1 MDTKRLL
8 IAAALSMA
16 VMLAWSY
23 FFPPPEPP
31 LRQAQTS
38 EPAALEEVA
47 AAVPGEPPETVP
59 AKVEE
64 LAPIVADEPADE
76 VDQESMSAD
85 REERAV
91 VETAEFRAEL
101 TNLGAQLLSY
111 QLLNHKSAD
120 GGPVDLVRRRG
131 ESPYPFGL
139 ATPQGGPSPL
149 NEVLY
154 QVEQMRSATGD
165 QQITYR
171 YRGPEGTVEKRFVF
185 RGDGMIEV
193 KVVLSDPN
201 AWTVAIGPGVRNPS
215 EEEQENR
222 FARRSAVYKTV
233 EDVEREDPNRTW
245 SPQQI
250 SAIGLSWAGLEDSYF
265 LMAVVPEEGV
275 GGVILQPVLVVPSVD
290 GTDVRFKPIRGK
302 DELSDAEKD
311 LARELFVLIQPSA
324 ETMKVLAY
332 LGPKEYAHLASLPYG
347 LEETVNLGFFKP
359 LSLPLM
365 WGLAWI
371 YDNVVSNYGWAI
383 ILMTILIRIL
393 LFPLTHKSTVSMQK
407 MQKLNP
413 KIQGIRQKYK
423 GKLKDKQGRPNAEMQ
438 RKMNEETMALYKT
451 EGVSPAGGCLPMFLQ
466 IPVLFAFYTLLTASI
481 ELRGA
486 PWILW
491 IQDLSAKDPYYVLPI
506 IMGASQFVQQKMTPA
521 AGDPMQRR
529 MFAMMPIFFTVL
541 FLGFPSGL
549 VIYWLTNNLLGI
561 AQSYAYKRHRE
572 KKEEE
577 AKEASGGK
585 RSERGKKKEASK

>member
-1 MDTKRLL
+1 
-8 IAAALSMA
+8 MA

-23 FFPPPEPP
+23 IFPPPEPP
-31 LRQAQTS
+31 QNRAPTQ
-38 EPAALEEVA
+38 EPAALGEVA
-47 AAVPGEPPETVP
+47 TTVPEEPPETVLEEEEAGEAP
-59 AKVEE
+59 AM
-64 LAPIVADEPADE
+64 ADE
-76 VDQESMSAD
+76 ESFAEAVAAE
-85 REERAV
+85 REEVVV
-91 VETAEFRAEL
+91 VESAEFRAEM
-101 TNLGAQLLSY
+101 TNRGGQLLSY

-131 ESPYPFGL
+131 AAPYPFGL
-139 ATPQGGPSPL
+139 ATPQGTPSPL

-154 QVEQMRSATGD
+154 QVEQSSSTAGD
-165 QQITYR
+165 KEITYR
-171 YRGPEGTVEKRFVF
+171 YRGPEGNVEKRFAF
-185 RGDGMIEV
+185 RSDGMIEV
-193 KVVLSDPN
+193 DVALSDPN
-201 AWTVAIGPGVRNPS
+201 SWALVIGPGVRNPS

-222 FARRSAVYKTV
+222 FARRSAVFKTA

-245 SPQQI
+245 SPMAI
-250 SAIGLSWAGLEDSYF
+250 SSIGLGWAGLEDSYF
-265 LMAVVPEEGV
+265 LTAVVPQEGV
-275 GGVILQPVLVVPSVD
+275 GGVVIQPVLVVPSVE
-290 GTDVRFKPIRGK
+290 GTEVRFKSIRNK
-302 DELSDAEKD
+302 EELSDAEKD
-311 LARELFVLIQPSA
+311 LPRELLLLIQPSA
-324 ETMKVLAY
+324 EGSRVLAY
-332 LGPKEYAHLASLPYG
+332 LGPKEYSRLASLGYG

-383 ILMTILIRIL
+383 ILMTIMIRIV

-413 KIQGIRQKYK
+413 KIQAIRQKYK

-466 IPVLFAFYTLLTASI
+466 IPVLFAFYSLLTASI

-506 IMGASQFVQQKMTPA
+506 IMGASQFLQQKMTPA

-549 VIYWLTNNLLGI
+549 VLYWLTNNVLGI

-572 KKEEE
+572 KKEAE
-577 AKEASGGK
+577 ANEKTAGGK
-585 RSERGKKKEASK
+585 RSEGSKKKEAGK

>member
-1 MDTKRLL
+1 
-8 IAAALSMA
+8 MA

-31 LRQAQTS
+31 QRLAPTQ
-38 EPAALEEVA
+38 EPAAIGEVA
-47 AAVPGEPPETVP
+47 TTVPEEPPETVLPEEEVGEAP
-59 AKVEE
+59 AMAEE
-64 LAPIVADEPADE
+64 ESFAESLAAE
-76 VDQESMSAD
+76 
-85 REERAV
+85 REEVVV
-91 VETAEFRAEL
+91 VESAEFRAEM
-101 TNLGAQLLSY
+101 TNRGGQLLSY
-111 QLLNHKSAD
+111 QLLKHKSAD

-131 ESPYPFGL
+131 AAPYPFGL
-139 ATPQGGPSPL
+139 ATPQGAPSPL
-149 NEVLY
+149 NEVLF
-154 QVEQMRSATGD
+154 QVEQSSSPAGD
-165 QQITYR
+165 KEITYR
-171 YRGPEGTVEKRFVF
+171 YRGPEGSVEKRFAF
-185 RGDGMIEV
+185 RSDGMIEV
-193 KVVLSDPN
+193 DVALSDPN
-201 AWTVAIGPGVRNPS
+201 SWALVIGPGVRNPS

-222 FARRSAVYKTV
+222 FARRSALFKTA

-245 SPQQI
+245 SPMPI
-250 SAIGLSWAGLEDSYF
+250 SSIGLSWAGLEDSYF
-265 LMAVVPEEGV
+265 LTAVVPQEGV
-275 GGVILQPVLVVPSVD
+275 GGVIIQPVLVVPSVE
-290 GTDVRFKPIRGK
+290 GAEVRFKPIRNK
-302 DELSDAEKD
+302 EELSDAERD
-311 LARELFVLIQPSA
+311 LPRELLLLIQPSA
-324 ETMKVLAY
+324 EGSRVLAY
-332 LGPKEYAHLASLPYG
+332 LGPKEYSRLASLGYG

-371 YDNVVSNYGWAI
+371 YDNVVSGWAI
-383 ILMTILIRIL
+383 ILMTIMIRIV

-413 KIQGIRQKYK
+413 KIQAIRQKYK

-466 IPVLFAFYTLLTASI
+466 IPVLFAFYSLLTASI

-486 PWILW
+486 PWIMW

-506 IMGASQFVQQKMTPA
+506 IMGASQFLQQKMTPA

-549 VIYWLTNNLLGI
+549 VLYWLTNNVLGI

-572 KKEEE
+572 KKEAAANET
-577 AKEASGGK
+577 AGGK
-585 RSERGKKKEASK
+585 RSEGSKKKEAGK

>member
-31 LRQAQTS
+31 QRQTPTQ
-38 EPAALEEVA
+38 EPAALEEIA
-47 AAVPGEPPETVP
+47 TPVPEEPPEVV
-59 AKVEE
+59 VEE
-64 LAPIVADEPADE
+64 VGEPASISTE
-76 VDQESMSAD
+76 EPVAESVSAE
-85 REERAV
+85 REQLVV
-91 VETAEFRAEL
+91 VETAEFRAEM
-101 TNLGAQLLSY
+101 TNRGAQLVSY
-111 QLLNHKSAD
+111 QLLKHKSAD
-120 GGPVDLVRRRG
+120 GGPVDLVRRRAAA
-131 ESPYPFGL
+131 PYPFGL
-139 ATPQGGPSPL
+139 ATPQGAPSPL

-154 QVEQMRSATGD
+154 RVEQSSTAAGGK
-165 QQITYR
+165 QIFYR
-171 YRGPEGTVEKRFVF
+171 YRGPEGNVEKRFVF

-193 KVVLSDPN
+193 DLALSNPN

-222 FARRSAVYKTV
+222 FARRSAVFKTA

-245 SPQQI
+245 SPLPI
-250 SAIGLSWAGLEDSYF
+250 SPIGLSWAGLEDSYF
-265 LMAVVPEEGV
+265 LTAVVPQEGV
-275 GGVILQPVLVVPSVD
+275 GGVIVQPVLVVPGVES
-290 GTDVRFKPIRGK
+290 TDVWFKPIRGK
-302 DELSDAEKD
+302 EELSDAEKD
-311 LARELFVLIQPSA
+311 LPRELFLLIQPSA
-324 ETMKVLAY
+324 EGSKVLAY
-332 LGPKEYAHLASLPYG
+332 LGPKEYDHLSSLPYG

-413 KIQGIRQKYK
+413 KIQAIRQKYK

-466 IPVLFAFYTLLTASI
+466 IPVLFAFYSLLTASI

-491 IQDLSAKDPYYVLPI
+491 IQDLSAKDPLYVLPI
-506 IMGASQFVQQKMTPA
+506 IMGASQFLQQKMTPA

-549 VIYWLTNNLLGI
+549 VLYWLTNNVLGI

-572 KKEEE
+572 KKEAE
-577 AKEASGGK
+577 SGATSSGK
-585 RSERGKKKEASK
+585 RLNNGKKKEAGK

>member
-1 MDTKRLL
+1 LDTKRLL

-31 LRQAQTS
+31 QQQTPTN
-38 EPAALEEVA
+38 EPAALEEIA
-47 AAVPGEPPETVP
+47 TPVPEEPPEVV
-59 AKVEE
+59 VEE
-64 LAPIVADEPADE
+64 VGEPAPITTEEPVA
-76 VDQESMSAD
+76 ESISAE
-85 REERAV
+85 REELV
-91 VETAEFRAEL
+91 TVETAEFRAEI
-101 TNLGAQLLSY
+101 TNRGAQLVSY

-120 GGPVDLVRRRG
+120 GGPVDLVRRRAAA
-131 ESPYPFGL
+131 PYPFGL

-154 QVEQMRSATGD
+154 RVEQSSTAAGD
-165 QQITYR
+165 KQIIYL
-171 YRGPEGTVEKRFVF
+171 YRGPEGDVEKRFVF
-185 RGDGMIEV
+185 RSDGMLEV
-193 KVVLSDPN
+193 DVTLSNPN
-201 AWTVAIGPGVRNPS
+201 AWTVALGPGVRNPS

-222 FARRSAVYKTV
+222 FARRSAVFKTA

-245 SPQQI
+245 SPLPI
-250 SAIGLSWAGLEDSYF
+250 SSVGLSWAGLEDSYF
-265 LMAVVPEEGV
+265 LTAVVPQEGV
-275 GGVILQPVLVVPSVD
+275 GGVIVQPVLVVPGVES
-290 GTDVRFKPIRGK
+290 TDVRFKPIRGK
-302 DELSDAEKD
+302 EELSDAEKD
-311 LARELFVLIQPSA
+311 LPRELFLLIQPSA
-324 ETMKVLAY
+324 EGSKVLAY
-332 LGPKEYAHLASLPYG
+332 FGPKEYDRLASLPYG

-413 KIQGIRQKYK
+413 KIQAIRQKYK

-466 IPVLFAFYTLLTASI
+466 IPVLFAFYSLLTASI

-506 IMGASQFVQQKMTPA
+506 IMGASQFLQQKMTPA

-549 VIYWLTNNLLGI
+549 VLYWLTNNVLGI

-572 KKEEE
+572 KKEAESE
-577 AKEASGGK
+577 AASSGK
-585 RSERGKKKEASK
+585 RLDNGKKKEAGR

>member
-1 MDTKRLL
+1 
-8 IAAALSMA
+8 MA

-31 LRQAQTS
+31 QRQTPVT
-38 EPAALEEVA
+38 EPAALEEVPSQA
-47 AAVPGEPPETVP
+47 LEEPPEMVREEVGELSSVT
-59 AKVEE
+59 ADTITAEESNVES
-64 LAPIVADEPADE
+64 I
-76 VDQESMSAD
+76 SAD
-85 REERAV
+85 REELVV
-91 VETAEFRAEL
+91 VETAGFRAEM
-101 TNLGAQLLSY
+101 TNRGAQLLSY

-131 ESPYPFGL
+131 AAPYPFGL

-154 QVEQMRSATGD
+154 QVEESSSTAGD
-165 QQITYR
+165 REITYR
-171 YRGPEGTVEKRFVF
+171 YRGPEGSVEKRFVF
-185 RGDGMIEV
+185 RSDGMIEV
-193 KVVLSDPN
+193 DVALSDPN
-201 AWTVAIGPGVRNPS
+201 SWALVIGPGVRNPS

-222 FARRSAVYKTV
+222 FARRSAVFKTV

-245 SPQQI
+245 SPMPI
-250 SAIGLSWAGLEDSYF
+250 SSIGLNWVGLEDSYF
-265 LMAVVPEEGV
+265 LTAVVPQEGV
-275 GGVILQPVLVVPSVD
+275 GGVVIQPVLVVPSVE
-290 GTDVRFKPIRGK
+290 GAEVRFKPIRNK
-302 DELSDAEKD
+302 EELSDAEKD
-311 LARELFVLIQPSA
+311 LPRELFLLIQPSA
-324 ETMKVLAY
+324 EVSKVLAY
-332 LGPKEYAHLASLPYG
+332 LGPKEYDHLSSLPYG

-365 WGLAWI
+365 WGLDWI
-371 YDNVVSNYGWAI
+371 YRNVVSNYGWAI

-413 KIQGIRQKYK
+413 KIQAIRQKYK

-438 RKMNEETMALYKT
+438 RKMNEETMALYKS

-466 IPVLFAFYTLLTASI
+466 IPVLFAFYSLLTASI

-506 IMGASQFVQQKMTPA
+506 IMGASQFLQQKMTPA

-549 VIYWLTNNLLGI
+549 VLYWLTNNVLGI
-561 AQSYAYKRHRE
+561 AQSYAYKRHQE
-572 KKEEE
+572 KKEAESE
-577 AKEASGGK
+577 AATNGK
-585 RSERGKKKEASK
+585 RIESGKKKEAGK

>member
-1 MDTKRLL
+1 MDTKRLV
-8 IAAALSMA
+8 IAAALSIA

-31 LRQAQTS
+31 QRQAPPS
-38 EPAALEEVA
+38 EPAVVEEPAVAQPEVPPEDLELEVA
-47 AAVPGEPPETVP
+47 
-59 AKVEE
+59 
-64 LAPIVADEPADE
+64 EPATVAIDE
-76 VDQESMSAD
+76 ASEEAISAE
-85 REERAV
+85 REESVV
-91 VETAEFRAEL
+91 VETDRFRAEL
-101 TNLGAQLLSY
+101 TNRGAQLVSY
-111 QLLNHKSAD
+111 QLLNHQSAD

-131 ESPYPFGL
+131 ASPYPFGL

-154 QVEQMRSATGD
+154 QAEQASGVGGG

-171 YRGPEGTVEKRFVF
+171 YRGSEGSVEKRFLF
-185 RGDGMIEV
+185 RADGLIEFE
-193 KVVLSDPN
+193 VVLSNPN
-201 AWTVAIGPGVRNPS
+201 AWTIAMGPGVRNPS

-222 FARRSAVYKTV
+222 FARRSAIFKTA
-233 EDVEREDPNRTW
+233 EDVTREDPNRTW
-245 SPQQI
+245 SPLPI
-250 SAIGLSWAGLEDSYF
+250 SAIGLNWIGLEDSYF
-265 LMAVVPEEGV
+265 LTAVVPA
-275 GGVILQPVLVVPSVD
+275 GGISGAILQPVMVVPSVD
-290 GTDVRFKPIRGK
+290 GSDVRFKPVRNK
-302 DELSDAEKD
+302 EELSDAERD
-311 LARELFVLIQPSA
+311 LPRELFLLIQPAS
-324 ETMKVLAY
+324 EVSSLMAY
-332 LGPKEYAHLASLPYG
+332 LGPKEYSYLSSLPYG

-383 ILMTILIRIL
+383 ILMTILIRIV

-413 KIQGIRQKYK
+413 KIQAIRQKYK

-438 RKMNEETMALYKT
+438 RKMNEETMALYKS

-466 IPVLFAFYTLLTASI
+466 IPVLFAFYSLLTASI

-491 IQDLSAKDPYYVLPI
+491 IQDLSAKDPWYVLPI
-506 IMGASQFVQQKMTPA
+506 IMGASQYLQQKMTPA

-549 VIYWLTNNLLGI
+549 VLYWLTNNVLGI
-561 AQSYAYKRHRE
+561 VQSYAYKRHRE
-572 KKEEE
+572 KKEAEE
-577 AKEASGGK
+577 AAASGK
-585 RSERGKKKEASK
+585 RPEKGKKKEAKQ